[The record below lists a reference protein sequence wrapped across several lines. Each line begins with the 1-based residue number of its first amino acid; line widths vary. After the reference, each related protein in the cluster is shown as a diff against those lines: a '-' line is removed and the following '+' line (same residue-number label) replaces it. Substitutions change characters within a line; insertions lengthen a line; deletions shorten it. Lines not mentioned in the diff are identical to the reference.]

1 MQQAVRE
8 IEAMSERLEASGMT
22 QQQSKAAIAA
32 IANSIER
39 FAVTPERLRAE
50 FERNYELLW
59 KRIDERFN
67 AVDERFKADDERF
80 KSVDQRFDSVDQ
92 RFDSVDARFNSLE
105 ARLTTFEGA
114 VDARFKS
121 VEGRLDRIESLL
133 EKMIGWMVTFFVTL
147 IVGLMGLFGTLVV
160 GIWPLA

>member
-8 IEAMSERLEASGMT
+8 TEAMSERLEASGMT

-32 IANSIER
+32 IANSIEK

-67 AVDERFKADDERF
+67 AVDQRFNA
-80 KSVDQRFDSVDQ
+80 VDQRFKAND
-92 RFDSVDARFNSLE
+92 E
-105 ARLTTFEGA
+105 
-114 VDARFKS
+114 RFKS
-121 VEGRLDRIESLL
+121 VEGRLDRIESLM
-133 EKMIGWMVTFFVTL
+133 EKMIGWMVTFFVTF

>member
-59 KRIDERFN
+59 KRIDDRFN
-67 AVDERFKADDERF
+67 AVD
-80 KSVDQRFDSVDQ
+80 QRFRAND
-92 RFDSVDARFNSLE
+92 E
-105 ARLTTFEGA
+105 
-114 VDARFKS
+114 RFKS
-121 VEGRLDRIESLL
+121 VEGRLDRIESLM
-133 EKMIGWMVTFFVTL
+133 EKMIGWMVTFFVTF

>member
-1 MQQAVRE
+1 MP
-8 IEAMSERLEASGMT
+8 

-32 IANSIER
+32 IANSIEK

-67 AVDERFKADDERF
+67 AVDQRFKANDE
-80 KSVDQRFDSVDQ
+80 
-92 RFDSVDARFNSLE
+92 
-105 ARLTTFEGA
+105 
-114 VDARFKS
+114 RFKS
-121 VEGRLDRIESLL
+121 VEGRLDRIESLM
-133 EKMIGWMVTFFVTL
+133 EKMIGWMATFFVTF

>member
-8 IEAMSERLEASGMT
+8 IEAMSERLEASGMP

-32 IANSIER
+32 IANSIEK

-67 AVDERFKADDERF
+67 AVD
-80 KSVDQRFDSVDQ
+80 QRFRAND
-92 RFDSVDARFNSLE
+92 E
-105 ARLTTFEGA
+105 
-114 VDARFKS
+114 RFKS
-121 VEGRLDRIESLL
+121 VEGRLDRIESLM
-133 EKMIGWMVTFFVTL
+133 EKMIGWMVTFFVTF

>member
-8 IEAMSERLEASGMT
+8 IEAMSEQLEASGMP

-32 IANSIER
+32 IANSIEK

-67 AVDERFKADDERF
+67 AVD
-80 KSVDQRFDSVDQ
+80 QRFRAND
-92 RFDSVDARFNSLE
+92 E
-105 ARLTTFEGA
+105 
-114 VDARFKS
+114 RFKS
-121 VEGRLDRIESLL
+121 VEGRLDRIESLM
-133 EKMIGWMVTFFVTL
+133 EKMIGWMVTFFVTF

>member
-8 IEAMSERLEASGMT
+8 IEAMSERLEASGMP

-32 IANSIER
+32 IANSIEK

-67 AVDERFKADDERF
+67 AVDQRFKANDE
-80 KSVDQRFDSVDQ
+80 
-92 RFDSVDARFNSLE
+92 
-105 ARLTTFEGA
+105 
-114 VDARFKS
+114 RFKS
-121 VEGRLDRIESLL
+121 VEGRLDRIESLM
-133 EKMIGWMVTFFVTL
+133 EKMIGWMVTFFVTF

>member
-67 AVDERFKADDERF
+67 AVD
-80 KSVDQRFDSVDQ
+80 QRFRAND
-92 RFDSVDARFNSLE
+92 E
-105 ARLTTFEGA
+105 
-114 VDARFKS
+114 RFKS
-121 VEGRLDRIESLL
+121 VEGRLDRIESLM
-133 EKMIGWMVTFFVTL
+133 EKMIGWMVTFFVTF

>member
-59 KRIDERFN
+59 KRIDDRFN
-67 AVDERFKADDERF
+67 AVDQRFKANDE
-80 KSVDQRFDSVDQ
+80 
-92 RFDSVDARFNSLE
+92 
-105 ARLTTFEGA
+105 
-114 VDARFKS
+114 RFKS
-121 VEGRLDRIESLL
+121 VEGRLDRIESLM
-133 EKMIGWMVTFFVTL
+133 EKMIGWMVTFFVTF

>member
-32 IANSIER
+32 IANSIEK

-67 AVDERFKADDERF
+67 AVDQRFNA
-80 KSVDQRFDSVDQ
+80 VDQRFKAND
-92 RFDSVDARFNSLE
+92 E
-105 ARLTTFEGA
+105 
-114 VDARFKS
+114 RFKS
-121 VEGRLDRIESLL
+121 VEGRLDRIESLM
-133 EKMIGWMVTFFVTL
+133 EKMIGWMVTFFVTF

>member
-32 IANSIER
+32 IANSIEK

-67 AVDERFKADDERF
+67 AVDQRFKANDE
-80 KSVDQRFDSVDQ
+80 
-92 RFDSVDARFNSLE
+92 
-105 ARLTTFEGA
+105 
-114 VDARFKS
+114 RFKS
-121 VEGRLDRIESLL
+121 VEGRLDRIESLM
-133 EKMIGWMVTFFVTL
+133 EKMIGWMVTFFVTF